1 MTFKKY
7 PDIIFFV
14 GKLIEEPQNPF
25 KDTPGRYVYFQHC
38 VMHYCMTVTRNEI
51 DVWSSFWRVYSW
63 GHRKDMDPQLSW
75 RQKDFQI
82 PDATSQL
89 SFSRGEVKAAAVCC
103 MTHIFR
109 KISRIWIQ
117 IPRILKFI
125 LESLIWMYLIWLV
138 NPGCRIW
145 HLTLLFR
152 AILFA
157 TLSFLRGWT
166 YSIAIRL
173 VGTKDT
179 FGANANWEFLGVLFI
194 GILSSSICE
203 GDFLGK
209 NVMMDILI
217 RFQYITI
224 FKFQIQIVHKWWSKI
239 VTNNPLM
246 FSH

>member
-7 PDIIFFV
+7 PDIFFFV

-25 KDTPGRYVYFQHC
+25 KDTPGRYVYVQHC

-63 GHRKDMDPQLSW
+63 GHHKDMDPQLSW

-117 IPRILKFI
+117 IPTILKFI

-194 GILSSSICE
+194 GICLLP
-203 GDFLGK
+203 FVK
-209 NVMMDILI
+209 DIFWA
-217 RFQYITI
+217 R
-224 FKFQIQIVHKWWSKI
+224 
-239 VTNNPLM
+239 M
-246 FSH
+246 